1 MRSSWWWAMTWPISW
16 PITAASWSWFLAT
29 LKIPVYTP
37 TLPPG
42 RAKALGS
49 SLTNTAVSQAVPCP
63 LSAGSSRTSAVTTQ
77 RTYASC
83 LVSLVWG
90 VPDFVS
96 AKACAPIWSSC
107 AWETAP
113 TYWVRPV
120 GEVVVAQPA
129 TAAAAMRPSRSFF
142 MARISLGSRFRLY
155 GSADN
160 DPSMQARQQQHA
172 GDQVV
177 DRVRADRRPQRPGAA
192 IDPCEQRPH
201 HRVAR
206 PQQRAGQTPVAA
218 GAGQFVH
225 AGERGA
231 AEHDSQQ
238 RPASGPQARTEESL
252 VGKEGG
258 S

>member
-155 GSADN
+155 GSAD
-160 DPSMQARQQQHA
+160 
-172 GDQVV
+172 
-177 DRVRADRRPQRPGAA
+177 QRPVNRSEEHTSELHSLMRISYAVFCLKKKKKITQLNINQDQRYTINERYRKIMRA
-192 IDPCEQRPH
+192 QYSDPEQKD
-201 HRVAR
+201 
-206 PQQRAGQTPVAA
+206 T
-218 GAGQFVH
+218 VH
-225 AGERGA
+225 KQYLFNTK
-231 AEHDSQQ
+231 HTQ
-238 RPASGPQARTEESL
+238 
-252 VGKEGG
+252 
-258 S
+258 